1 MTASLSPVVPLES
14 SHDVSR
20 FSCGKPEMDDWL
32 RRYALTNMNL
42 GATRTYVTC
51 ETGGNLVR
59 GYHSLAASSIE
70 FAKAPKKVRKQLG
83 RYPIPVVLLARLA
96 VDQRFQG
103 MGVGA
108 SLLIDALR
116 RARAAAQ
123 VIGARAVLVDALDD
137 EARAFYERYDFEP
150 SPTNPYQLLLVM
162 QDLGPLIS
170 QPASPRGH
178 HADS

>member
-1 MTASLSPVVPLES
+1 MTARLSPVVSLDAT
-14 SHDVSR
+14 HDLSQ

-32 RRYALTNMNL
+32 RRYALTNMAL

-51 ETGGNLVR
+51 ETGGNVVR

-70 FAKAPKKVRKQLG
+70 FAKASKKVRKQLG

-96 VDQRFQG
+96 VDLRFQG
-103 MGVGA
+103 KRVGA
-108 SLLIDALR
+108 ALLIDALR
-116 RARAAAQ
+116 RAHAAAQ

-137 EARAFYERYDFEP
+137 EARAFYEKYDFEQ
-150 SPTNPYQLLLVM
+150 SPTNPYQLLLLM

-170 QPASPRGH
+170 
-178 HADS
+178 

>member
-1 MTASLSPVVPLES
+1 LSK
-14 SHDVSR
+14 

-32 RRYALTNMNL
+32 RRYALTNMAL

-51 ETGGNLVR
+51 ETGGNVVR

-70 FAKAPKKVRKQLG
+70 FAKASKKVRKQLG

-96 VDQRFQG
+96 VDLRFQG
-103 MGVGA
+103 KRVGA
-108 SLLIDALR
+108 AL
-116 RARAAAQ
+116 

-137 EARAFYERYDFEP
+137 EARAFYEKYDFEQ
-150 SPTNPYQLLLVM
+150 SPTNPYQLLLLM

-170 QPASPRGH
+170 
-178 HADS
+178 

>member
-1 MTASLSPVVPLES
+1 MTAGLSPVVPLDA
-14 SHDVSR
+14 SHDLSQ

-51 ETGGNLVR
+51 ETGGSVVR

-70 FAKAPKKVRKQLG
+70 FAKAPRKVRKQLG

-103 MGVGA
+103 KGVGA
-108 SLLIDALR
+108 ALLIDALR
-116 RARAAAQ
+116 RAHAAAQ

-137 EARAFYERYDFEP
+137 DARAFYEKYDFER
-150 SPTNPYQLLLVM
+150 SPTHPYQLLLLM
-162 QDLGPLIS
+162 QDLGPLIT
-170 QPASPRGH
+170 
-178 HADS
+178 